1 MQFLSRLRVIC
12 LLQPFASSLQRTATT
27 YAAVKLLIAFKK
39 LQTWAIPNILLA
51 NAG

>member
-1 MQFLSRLRVIC
+1 MQYLSRLRVIC
-12 LLQPFASSLQRTATT
+12 LLQPFVSSRQRTATA
-27 YAAVKLLIAFKK
+27 YAAVKLFIAFHK